1 MVSDWNLFEKLKKV
15 SKIFTPTPEAELLPY
30 LNLLKN
36 LKKRFGGQRWH
47 RNCRTPTML
56 LATEKERDEFGVFDR
71 GRIARP
77 ACLGFGCISSLADPM
92 EGFTTMASLVKLCG
106 CFVAWIATLCL
117 MCCFAN
123 ATVIDTETLTLTSAD
138 PTQMGRLSR
147 NGIPQDSV
155 RDGAL
160 SGRDQDHHV
169 LSLQYTRLRCR
180 GPGVRFLFLSYGGFI
195 QIDFDSTATT
205 TFLSAYLDAYSPS
218 NLATNW
224 LGDAGTSGNFF
235 GVDPLFFQV
244 VVPSAHDLV
253 LVLNETTTNGGLNL
267 PRRRHGRSIC
277 RHRIHRPVS
286 CVRA

>member
-1 MVSDWNLFEKLKKV
+1 M
-15 SKIFTPTPEAELLPY
+15 
-30 LNLLKN
+30 
-36 LKKRFGGQRWH
+36 KR
-47 RNCRTPTML
+47 
-56 LATEKERDEFGVFDR
+56 
-71 GRIARP
+71 
-77 ACLGFGCISSLADPM
+77 
-92 EGFTTMASLVKLCG
+92 FTTMVSLRKFCG

-117 MCCFAN
+117 MCGFAN

-138 PTQMGRLSR
+138 PTQMSRLSR
-147 NGIPQDSV
+147 NGVPQDWSGSEPFPGV
-155 RDGAL
+155 INPTTSYHYITLDLDVGAL
-160 SGRDQDHHV
+160 EAG
-169 LSLQYTRLRCR
+169 L
-180 GPGVRFLFLSYGGFI
+180 GFSYGGFV

-267 PRRRHGRSIC
+267 PGDVTVEAFADTEFTDLSPATTPPAVPEPSTLSLLMGGIAFVAARRLFGGNAAAS
-277 RHRIHRPVS
+277 
-286 CVRA
+286 